1 MPYEHK
7 VIGNMIVFFIA
18 LILHCTPVNAQTP
31 EKRILLDGFHKFSPG
46 DNPAW
51 SSPYYDDSQWRSIIV
66 PGSWQSQ
73 GIRPVKGIGWYRIH
87 FTAPD
92 SINHIKPTVLL
103 GRIGDADEVF
113 LNGVKIGGEG
123 LISERFVEA
132 TKVDRLYVIPE
143 NLIRYNEANLIAIRV
158 MNTYLNGGIFDK
170 GIIVGDY
177 NALLIKKLSRN
188 KYAIVMEFCFF
199 TFFAVF
205 FVTCFF
211 FFVQGLRDR
220 EYIYF
225 WLFISIY
232 GILFVLGSVTFYNT
246 GLKTSLIQLAINA
259 LAALLPAGLVLL
271 LMHVYQEK
279 LTVYIKAIILIF
291 LFIALATVLF
301 PGYSSRGYL
310 YEAWK
315 INFIL
320 TAGFLVFFAVKTYLR
335 KFYESGPVLLG
346 ITGLIIGLILESV
359 GGLDLLQITG
369 FFLWD
374 YSAGFFM
381 ICVMYALTARYT
393 RIKEELRSA
402 SVRILDAHE
411 DERERLARGLHDGIG
426 PSLLAIKLRLQML
439 ETMIKE
445 RTSIEK
451 EVIPELIS
459 DISAAIDELRAIAM
473 DLRPS
478 FLENINIVEA
488 ISWHAGKIQENLGIG
503 IKVDA
508 GDLMEVSPRTKDNI
522 YRIYQEAL
530 TNAVKHS
537 GATAVKV
544 VLKMKGNLLSME
556 IKDNGKGFDADR
568 AERKRTGLGLYNIRE
583 RVELLS
589 GIFRI
594 KSDKTGT
601 SVCIEVPV
609 S

>member
-1 MPYEHK
+1 MPYKHK

-31 EKRILLDGFHKFSPG
+31 ENRILLDGFHKFSPG

-73 GIRPVKGIGWYRIH
+73 GIRSVKGIGWYRIH
-87 FTAPD
+87 FAAPD
-92 SINHIKPTVLL
+92 SISHIKPAVLL

-132 TKVDRLYVIPE
+132 TKVDRLYVIPA
-143 NLIRYNEANLIAIRV
+143 NLIRYNEANLLAIRV

-170 GIIVGDY
+170 GITIGDY
-177 NALLIKKLSRN
+177 NALLIKKLNRN

-246 GLKTSLIQLAINA
+246 GLKTSLIQQAINA

-271 LMHVYQEK
+271 LRHVYQEK
-279 LTVYIKAIILIF
+279 LTVYIKAILLIF
-291 LFIALATVLF
+291 LFIALATVLC

-411 DERERLARGLHDGIG
+411 DERERLARELHDGIG

-439 ETMIKE
+439 EAEITEGAPARKE
-445 RTSIEK
+445 AF
-451 EVIPELIS
+451 PELIS
-459 DISAAIDELRAIAM
+459 DISNTIDELRAIAM
-473 DLRPS
+473 DIRPS
-478 FLENINIVEA
+478 FLENINIAEA
-488 ISWHAGKIQENLGIG
+488 ICWHAGKFQENLGIG

-537 GATAVKV
+537 GATAVNV
-544 VLKMKGNLLSME
+544 VLKMKGNFLSME
-556 IKDNGKGFDADR
+556 IKDNGKGFDVDR
-568 AERKRTGLGLYNIRE
+568 AERKRTGLGLYTIRE

-609 S
+609 T